1 MRVIHKQVLKLARQN
16 ELEVEQGSKFL
27 TCLMQMGE
35 LCVWYECTPGAPKV
49 KRVIYIHTTGD
60 EKEDEQF
67 DGAMYLNTLLLNEHT
82 ITFHIYVGWEL

>member
-16 ELEVEQGSKFL
+16 ELEVEQGSRFL
-27 TCLMQMGE
+27 ICLMQKGE

-60 EKEDEQF
+60 EGEDEQF
-67 DGAMYLNTLLLNEHT
+67 KGEYLNTLLLNEHT
-82 ITFHIYVGWEL
+82 ITFHIYAGGEL